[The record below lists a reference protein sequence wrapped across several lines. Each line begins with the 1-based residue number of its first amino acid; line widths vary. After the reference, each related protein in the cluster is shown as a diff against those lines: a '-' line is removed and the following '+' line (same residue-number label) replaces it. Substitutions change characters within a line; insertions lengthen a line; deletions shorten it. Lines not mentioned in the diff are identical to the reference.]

1 MATVEEMVTGID
13 AALEGTDPD
22 AMVAVLAPGAEIWH
36 NYDRKS
42 IDARGNMTAIGTLAQ
57 IVSNAKMERILVGEL
72 PGGFVYQYALHGT
85 VIASGKPFE
94 MHNCIIATT
103 ADGLITRLDE
113 YVDPTVGAQLA

>member
-13 AALEGTDPD
+13 AALEGTDPE

-36 NYDRKS
+36 NYDRKA
-42 IDARGNMTAIGTLAQ
+42 IDARSNMAAIGTLAQ
-57 IVSNAKMERILVGEL
+57 IVSDAKMERILVGEL

-85 VIASGKPFE
+85 VVANGKPFE